1 MASPSSSSSSS
12 YSSSSLVVVLL
23 ILLSSIL
30 FSKALDLQSSSSVSS
45 AHEPHIPPHLKSTC
59 ESTPHPEACFDSLKL
74 SLSISINP
82 TIAILL
88 IQSLRLALTQVSKL
102 SILLAQAGPGTI
114 TETQRGALDDCR
126 DLHQISISSIQKS
139 LSRIGQ
145 NSNHRQLS
153 DAKVFLSAALTN
165 KNTCLEGLD
174 TASGPLKPL
183 LVNSLNSAYQYVSNS
198 LSLLSNTKL
207 NNMPQDEGG
216 LNKKRR
222 RLLGQPSWMS
232 KKDRRILQSGGDD
245 DGDEYDPS
253 KVFIVAG
260 DGSGNFTS
268 IMEAVNFAPNNSEDR
283 ILIFIREGVYN
294 ENVVISSYKTN
305 IVFLGDGSDVTV
317 ITGNRSVGDG
327 WTTFRSATVAVS
339 GDGFLA
345 RDISFVNTAG
355 PEKHQAVALRI
366 NADLTAVY
374 KCTITGY
381 QDSLYVHSFR
391 QFYRE
396 CDISGTIDFI
406 FGNAAVVIQAGNI
419 IARLPMHNQFN
430 AITAQSRDSPDE
442 DTGMSIQNCSIIASD
457 DLYNANTK
465 GGNMSGNGLVVKSY
479 LGRPWRPYSRT
490 VYMESFI
497 DDFIDPS
504 GWKEWSGDV
513 GLDTLYYGE
522 YSNNGPGS
530 VTDNR
535 VGWMGYHVMDYDD
548 ASNFTV
554 SQLIVGDEWLDATSF
569 PYDDGV

>member
-1 MASPSSSSSSS
+1 MLMNNRK
-12 YSSSSLVVVLL
+12 YS
-23 ILLSSIL
+23 
-30 FSKALDLQSSSSVSS
+30 
-45 AHEPHIPPHLKSTC
+45 
-59 ESTPHPEACFDSLKL
+59 
-74 SLSISINP
+74 NG
-82 TIAILL
+82 
-88 IQSLRLALTQVSKL
+88 R
-102 SILLAQAGPGTI
+102 
-114 TETQRGALDDCR
+114 
-126 DLHQISISSIQKS
+126 
-139 LSRIGQ
+139 
-145 NSNHRQLS
+145 
-153 DAKVFLSAALTN
+153 
-165 KNTCLEGLD
+165 
-174 TASGPLKPL
+174 
-183 LVNSLNSAYQYVSNS
+183 
-198 LSLLSNTKL
+198 
-207 NNMPQDEGG
+207 GG

-222 RLLGQPSWMS
+222 LLGFPSWMS
-232 KKDRRILQSGGDD
+232 KKDRRILQSEDD
-245 DGDEYDPS
+245 SDGDEYDPS
-253 KVFIVAG
+253 KVLSVAG
-260 DGSGNFTS
+260 DGSGNFTT
-268 IMEAVNFAPNNSEDR
+268 IMEAVNFAPNNSDDR
-283 ILIFIREGVYN
+283 ILVFIKEGVYN
-294 ENVVISSYKTN
+294 ENVVISSHKTN

-317 ITGNRSVGDG
+317 ITGSRSVGDG

-374 KCTITGY
+374 KCSITGY

-419 IARLPMHNQFN
+419 IARLPMRNQFN
-430 AITAQSRDSPDE
+430 AITAQSRESPDE

-465 GGNMSGNGLVVKSY
+465 GGNMNAVKSY
-479 LGRPWRPYSRT
+479 LGRPWRPYSTT
-490 VYMESFI
+490 VYMECFI

-554 SQLIVGDEWLDATSF
+554 SQLILGDQWLDATSF
-569 PYDDGV
+569 PYDDGL